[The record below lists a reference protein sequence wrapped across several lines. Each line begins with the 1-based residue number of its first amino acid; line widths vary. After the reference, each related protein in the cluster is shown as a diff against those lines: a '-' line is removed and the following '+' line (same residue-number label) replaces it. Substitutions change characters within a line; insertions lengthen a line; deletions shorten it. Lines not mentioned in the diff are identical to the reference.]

1 MTQDLR
7 KTNLFQRAAWQE
19 KKSKTVSFELPQSQ
33 GRYEWL
39 KEIEFSEPTHL
50 QELRKNSR
58 DFLEK
63 VKARRRALS
72 DSANRPSES
81 TKPAVLKSLSLP
93 LRSNMHP
100 KLKEKSFAKD
110 DIYEET
116 TESEPS
122 RYEWWKEVEVERML
136 VEKVGGF
143 RGNGRNE
150 EEESL

>member
-1 MTQDLR
+1 MA
-7 KTNLFQRAAWQE
+7 F
-19 KKSKTVSFELPQSQ
+19 KKKETKTVSFDLSQSQ

-39 KEIEFSEPTHL
+39 KEIELTEPTHL

-58 DFLEK
+58 EFLEK

-72 DSANRPSES
+72 DSADRPSEF

-116 TESEPS
+116 TESQPS

-136 VEKVGGF
+136 VEKIGGF
-143 RGNGRNE
+143 RGNGRNK

>member
-1 MTQDLR
+1 MA
-7 KTNLFQRAAWQE
+7 F
-19 KKSKTVSFELPQSQ
+19 KKKETKTVSFDLSQSQ

-39 KEIEFSEPTHL
+39 KEIELTEPTHL

-58 DFLEK
+58 EFLEK

-72 DSANRPSES
+72 DSADRPSES

-100 KLKEKSFAKD
+100 KLKEKSFGKD

-116 TESEPS
+116 TESQPS
-122 RYEWWKEVEVERML
+122 GYEWWKEVEVELPTYFLKRRKERML
-136 VEKVGGF
+136 VEKIGGF
-143 RGNGRNE
+143 RGIGQNK

>member
-19 KKSKTVSFELPQSQ
+19 KS
-33 GRYEWL
+33 
-39 KEIEFSEPTHL
+39 
-50 QELRKNSR
+50 RK
-58 DFLEK
+58 
-63 VKARRRALS
+63 AG
-72 DSANRPSES
+72 
-81 TKPAVLKSLSLP
+81 TKPVVLKSLSLP
-93 LRSNMHP
+93 LRSNVHP

-116 TESEPS
+116 TESQPS

-136 VEKVGGF
+136 VEKIGGF
-143 RGNGRNE
+143 RGNGRNK

>member
-1 MTQDLR
+1 MA
-7 KTNLFQRAAWQE
+7 F
-19 KKSKTVSFELPQSQ
+19 KKKETKTVSFDLSQSQ

-39 KEIEFSEPTHL
+39 KEIELTEPTHL

-58 DFLEK
+58 EFLEK

-72 DSANRPSES
+72 DSADRPSES

-116 TESEPS
+116 TESQPS

-136 VEKVGGF
+136 VEKIGGF
-143 RGNGRNE
+143 RGNGRNK